1 MDDLKTIF
9 LTIFLTIL
17 VVVILNYGIIKRFS
31 RKSNNEISYWMKT
44 LDTAKHPWKKEDQ
57 DLDELSRLVKGIKM
71 SPTEGKELEEEN
83 RQ

>member
-1 MDDLKTIF
+1 MDDLKAIF